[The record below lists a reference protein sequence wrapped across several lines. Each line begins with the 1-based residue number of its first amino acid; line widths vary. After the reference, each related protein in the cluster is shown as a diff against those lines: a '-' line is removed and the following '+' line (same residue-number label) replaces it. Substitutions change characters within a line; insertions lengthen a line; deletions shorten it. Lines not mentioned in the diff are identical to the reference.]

1 MNEQEGNS
9 MIGFLKRLDAE
20 TLKTELIEF
29 LTQDEDNYEGS
40 LCLEDLEV
48 ELVEFIQ
55 NDLERG
61 DL

>member
-1 MNEQEGNS
+1 

-20 TLKTELIEF
+20 TLKAELIEF
-29 LTQDEDNYEGS
+29 LTQDEDSYEGS
-40 LCLEDLEV
+40 LCLEDLEA